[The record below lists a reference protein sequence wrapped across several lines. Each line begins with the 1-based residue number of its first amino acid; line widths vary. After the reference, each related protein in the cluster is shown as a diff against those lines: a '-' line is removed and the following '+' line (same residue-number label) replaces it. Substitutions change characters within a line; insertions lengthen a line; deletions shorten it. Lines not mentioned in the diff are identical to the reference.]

1 MSSHGIKYHHLINAS
16 HLWTFSDTVHS
27 RSDFFEIVLEIL
39 IKEAAAVE
47 TVRAVGVEEV
57 QRRVTWNWAYVSSDW
72 W

>member
-1 MSSHGIKYHHLINAS
+1 M
-16 HLWTFSDTVHS
+16 F
-27 RSDFFEIVLEIL
+27 EIL

-57 QRRVTWNWAYVSSDW
+57 QRRVTWNWAYVSSNW

>member
-1 MSSHGIKYHHLINAS
+1 MSSHGIKHHHLIN
-16 HLWTFSDTVHS
+16 LWTFSDTVHS
-27 RSDFFEIVLEIL
+27 RSDFFEIMFEIL

-57 QRRVTWNWAYVSSDW
+57 QRRVTWNWAYVSSNW